1 MQEFLSCI
9 LALLLISVAE
19 LHFTTLVIQ
28 VSLEWGTELVYC
40 TINTIVH
47 IPKRFSFQTWL
58 KTIGLIMKEKL
69 ETRFVPVLKILYLNF
84 RSFKLDFCFLVL
96 ELSDFSGRQAASL
109 VI

>member
-1 MQEFLSCI
+1 
-9 LALLLISVAE
+9 
-19 LHFTTLVIQ
+19 
-28 VSLEWGTELVYC
+28 
-40 TINTIVH
+40 
-47 IPKRFSFQTWL
+47 
-58 KTIGLIMKEKL
+58 MKEKL